1 MLNLVSV
8 SPLSSK
14 CSKVNFTGK
23 SVGDVKDM
31 SYKNV
36 LAKPLKS
43 TPNVNFVENLKKVP
57 NIASLEK
64 AKTRVSN
71 LSRYL
76 KEDMIGFVLPEYTIN
91 GVTKGGNQWFQKG
104 AEYLLRGSK
113 QGAKEKDF
121 TQIAENL
128 YGLLATH
135 DNYWKSDDF
144 VGYLSTLD
152 QTPAIKSTK
161 QAVKNLQRKDKQ
173 ISFTGKIAMWGYF
186 SPMKAMDKLLNDGC
200 AYTGK
205 QLKFDDPTKRQGKIP
220 PAINASLDHIMPKSW
235 GGPCEDYNYILSSQG
250 SNSARG
256 NIDLVSFL
264 KGNDDTKRF

>member
-161 QAVKNLQRKDKQ
+161 QAVKNLQRKDNCSQLQ
-173 ISFTGKIAMWGYF
+173 IMYRIITLMHLQLPRCMSNNLPILHLLGLKASKGKC
-186 SPMKAMDKLLNDGC
+186 S
-200 AYTGK
+200 GK
-205 QLKFDDPTKRQGKIP
+205 
-220 PAINASLDHIMPKSW
+220 
-235 GGPCEDYNYILSSQG
+235 
-250 SNSARG
+250 
-256 NIDLVSFL
+256 
-264 KGNDDTKRF
+264 